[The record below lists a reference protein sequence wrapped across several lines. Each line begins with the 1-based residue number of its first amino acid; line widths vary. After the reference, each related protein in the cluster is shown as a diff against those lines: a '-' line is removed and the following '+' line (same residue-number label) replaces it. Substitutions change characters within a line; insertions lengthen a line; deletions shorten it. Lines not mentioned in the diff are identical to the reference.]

1 MKIPSSSLAGLR
13 MGEEVVKD
21 HTKDVTDEDGSDE
34 GLIPRRIKRRGFGG
48 EKYQLHY
55 STDCEEYD

>member
-1 MKIPSSSLAGLR
+1 MKIPSSSLSGLR
-13 MGEEVVKD
+13 TTEEVVED

-34 GLIPRRIKRRGFGG
+34 GLIPCRIKRRGFWG
-48 EKYQLHY
+48 EEYQLYY